1 MGKRLTKIYTRTGD
15 GGETGLGDG
24 SRVPKTHAR
33 VGAMGDIDELN
44 AHLGLVNEHLKN
56 TAVEALTRLAPFL
69 DRLQHRIFDLGGEV
83 SIPGFQLIHDH
94 HVDRIETELDQ
105 MNDEL
110 APLENFIIPGGSVL
124 IAQCHVAR
132 SVCRRA
138 ERSLIE
144 LGETDTVNPPG
155 LRFLNRLSDFLFVI
169 ARYCALKTEQ
179 PEHLWQKDDEPSAG

>member
-44 AHLGLVNEHLKN
+44 AHLGLVSEHLKS
-56 TAVEALTRLAPFL
+56 TAVGALTHLAPFL

-94 HVDRIETELDQ
+94 HVCLSQLDQ
-105 MNDEL
+105 ASLRSSANTPSHMALRNQHRSPGDNEVLEWRQFTIHLIEFGLDPVNVVIMDEL
-110 APLENFIIPGGSVL
+110 
-124 IAQCHVAR
+124 
-132 SVCRRA
+132 
-138 ERSLIE
+138 
-144 LGETDTVNPPG
+144 ETRD
-155 LRFLNRLSDFLFVI
+155 
-169 ARYCALKTEQ
+169 
-179 PEHLWQKDDEPSAG
+179 

>member
-15 GGETGLGDG
+15 RGETGLGDG
-24 SRVPKTHAR
+24 SRIPKTHAR

-44 AHLGLVNEHLKN
+44 AHLGIVSEQLKG
-56 TAVEALTRLAPFL
+56 TSVEALTPLTRFL
-69 DRLQHRIFDLGGEV
+69 DWLQHRIFDLGGEV
-83 SIPGFQLIHDH
+83 SIPGFQLIHDNH
-94 HVDRIETELDQ
+94 IYRIEIELDQ

-110 APLENFIIPGGSVL
+110 APLENFIIPGGSIL

-138 ERSLIE
+138 ERSLIK
-144 LGETDTVNPPG
+144 LGETDAVNPPG
-155 LRFLNRLSDFLFVI
+155 LRFLNRLSDFLFVL

-179 PEHLWQKDDEPSAG
+179 PEHLWQKDDEPLGH

>member
-24 SRVPKTHAR
+24 SRIPKTHAR

-44 AHLGLVNEHLKN
+44 AHLGIVSEQLKG
-56 TAVEALTRLAPFL
+56 TSVEELTPLTRFL
-69 DRLQHRIFDLGGEV
+69 DWLQHRIFDLGGEV
-83 SIPGFQLIHDH
+83 SIPGFQLIHDNH
-94 HVDRIETELDQ
+94 IYRIEIELDQ

-110 APLENFIIPGGSVL
+110 APLENFIIPGGSIL

-138 ERSLIE
+138 ERSLIK
-144 LGETDTVNPPG
+144 LGETDAVNPPG
-155 LRFLNRLSDFLFVI
+155 LRFLNRLSDFLFVL

-179 PEHLWQKDDEPSAG
+179 PEHLWQKDDEPLGH